1 MFVGGSVST
10 VYRMRKQR
18 KETDSIARYDAKEA
32 AKMVYLNVIVCNC
45 KSINNGSYLIWQI
58 FSSRQID
65 WYLNCFEFGM
75 FSVSLIKAVYIGG
88 YFIWQFLGVGQIKCA
103 PNINRFAV
111 CCYESG

>member
-10 VYRMRKQR
+10 VSRMRKQR

-58 FSSRQID
+58 FSSRQIG
-65 WYLNCFEFGM
+65 WYLNWL
-75 FSVSLIKAVYIGG
+75 SLG
-88 YFIWQFLGVGQIKCA
+88 YSLWALLKQYVLAAI
-103 PNINRFAV
+103 
-111 CCYESG
+111 